1 MTVVADVPDR
11 LPAPVESAAYF
22 AVAECLANAVKHSGA
37 TRVTVSLV
45 HDGSHLRA
53 QVRDDGRGGADLD
66 RGRRAGRGGPAA
78 AGLRRF
84 NGGRQP
90 RRGPD
95 DREDGG
101 PVRVVVA
108 EDHALLRE
116 GLTRI
121 LEADGFEVAAALADA
136 RDLEAA
142 VVEHDA
148 DLAVLDVRMPPT
160 FTNEGLVA
168 ATSLRTARPGF
179 PVLVLSQYVEPLYA
193 AELLASGEGAVGY
206 LLKDRVSDVER
217 FVAACRQVV
226 DGGTVLDPEVVSA
239 MIASRRSSPM
249 DRLTDR
255 EREVLGLMAEG
266 RSNAAIAAR
275 LTVTEKAV
283 AKHINN
289 VFAKLDLPLAPDD
302 HRRVL
307 AVLSYLDLRR

>member
-1 MTVVADVPDR
+1 M
-11 LPAPVESAAYF
+11 
-22 AVAECLANAVKHSGA
+22 
-37 TRVTVSLV
+37 
-45 HDGSHLRA
+45 
-53 QVRDDGRGGADLD
+53 
-66 RGRRAGRGGPAA
+66 
-78 AGLRRF
+78 
-84 NGGRQP
+84 
-90 RRGPD
+90 
-95 DREDGG
+95 
-101 PVRVVVA
+101 RVVIA

-179 PVLVLSQYVEPLYA
+179 PTLVLSQYVEPLYA

-217 FVAACRQVV
+217 FVAACRQVI